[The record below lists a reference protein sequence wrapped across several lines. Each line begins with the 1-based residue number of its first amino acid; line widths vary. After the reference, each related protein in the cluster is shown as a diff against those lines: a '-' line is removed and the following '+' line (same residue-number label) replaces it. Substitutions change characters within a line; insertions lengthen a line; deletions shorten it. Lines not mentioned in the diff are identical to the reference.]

1 MAREDII
8 TGLDIGSTAI
18 RIVVGQR
25 NPHDNQIHI
34 LGAAEQPAEGVNKGS
49 ITSIEDAVSSIS
61 SAFEQVERMTGV
73 PVEHVFVGIN
83 GSHITSQDSHGVI
96 AVSKS
101 DGEIK
106 EEDVERVIE
115 AAQAVATPPNYEILH
130 VIPRSFA
137 VDNQAGI
144 KDPIGMTGIRL
155 EVDAQI
161 IQGLSAQIKNIT
173 KCIYR
178 TGVDIDDLVLGVL
191 ASAEAV
197 LTRKQ
202 KDLGVALLNI
212 GGTTTSLLVFE
223 EGEVLHSA
231 ILPVGSSHITNDIA
245 IGLRTSIELAEKIKV
260 EYGSA
265 LPDELNKRDEINLHE
280 LDSRE
285 EGAVS
290 QKHIAEIIEARCE
303 EIFSLADKELQKI
316 DRSGL
321 LPAGVV
327 LTGGGAKLNGLIEVA
342 KREFKLPAALGYP
355 LNIASTA
362 VDKVNDVNYSTAI
375 GLLFWGAGLSDD
387 SGSGK
392 KLSMPKFSSV
402 ADATGKMKKWF
413 KTLIP

>member
-1 MAREDII
+1 MAKEEII

-18 RIVVGQR
+18 RIVVGQL
-25 NPHDNQIHI
+25 NPNDNKIHV
-34 LGAAEQPAEGVNKGS
+34 LGAAEQTAEGVNKGS

-61 SAFEQVERMTGV
+61 GALEKVERMTGI

-83 GSHITSQDSHGVI
+83 GSHIVSQDSHGVI

-130 VIPRSFA
+130 VIPRGFS
-137 VDNQAGI
+137 VDNQKGI

-161 IQGLSAQIKNIT
+161 IQGLSAQVKNLT
-173 KCIYR
+173 KSIYR
-178 TGVDIDDLVLGVL
+178 TGVDIDDLVLGIL
-191 ASAEAV
+191 ASAEAA
-197 LTRKQ
+197 LTKKQ

-212 GGTTTSLLVFE
+212 GGSTTSLLVFE
-223 EGEVLHSA
+223 EGDVLHTA

-245 IGLRTSIELAEKIKV
+245 IGLRTSIDLAEKIKV

-265 LPDELNKRDEINLHE
+265 LPAEINKREEISLDEI
-280 LDSRE
+280 DSRE
-285 EGAVS
+285 EGVVS

-303 EIFSLADKELQKI
+303 EIFKLADKELQKI

-321 LPAGVV
+321 LPAGVI
-327 LTGGGAKLNGLIEVA
+327 LTGGGAKLPGLTDVA
-342 KREFKLPAALGYP
+342 KQEFKLPAALGYP
-355 LNIASTA
+355 LGLGSTA
-362 VDKVNDVNYSTAI
+362 VDKVNDLNYSTAI
-375 GLLFWGAGLSDD
+375 GLLYWGAGLAQAGGD
-387 SGSGK
+387 GK
-392 KLSMPKFSSV
+392 RLSMPKFSSV
-402 ADATGKMKKWF
+402 GEATDKMKRWF
-413 KTLIP
+413 KSLIP